1 MRSHSVRPRLPIPV
15 ETVGPEGAKPT
26 LLVLTST
33 YPRWSGDPEPG
44 FVHELAR
51 RLTDRFQVI
60 VLGPHAPGAK
70 THERLDGVEVIRY
83 RYAPQRL
90 ETLVNDGGIVTNL
103 RLARW
108 KLLLVPGFVLAQAW
122 RAWRLIRTRNIDV
135 IHAHWLLPQG
145 LIAALLQALPGRQV
159 PFVVT
164 SHGADLFAL
173 KGRMLEWLKRLVI
186 GRSCAVTVVSEA
198 MRQRVREIAPNAI
211 RVRVQPM
218 GVDLQYRFVPD
229 PATVRARDEL
239 LFVGR
244 LVEKKGLRH
253 LLDAMPA
260 VVARRPGTR
269 LRIAGFGPEEVAL
282 RHQAERLALAG
293 HVEFLGAVPQAELPA
308 LYRRA
313 AVFVAPF
320 VEAGSGDQEGL
331 GLVLV
336 EAAGCGCP
344 VLAGDVPAVRD
355 VLGDAS
361 SGMVDPRQSA
371 QLADAIVDLLAYPQR
386 AHAQADVLRENLT
399 SRFDW
404 QNVANGYAEI
414 LATCPTSPGADD
426 HSATGQ
432 GEAPGDG

>member
-1 MRSHSVRPRLPIPV
+1 MARPAQGTAA
-15 ETVGPEGAKPT
+15 EKPT

-33 YPRWSGDPEPG
+33 YPRWAGDPEPG

-51 RLTDRFQVI
+51 RLTDRFRVI

-70 THERLDGVEVIRY
+70 THEVLDGVEVIRY

-122 RAWRLIRTRNIDV
+122 RAWRLVRTRNIDV
-135 IHAHWLLPQG
+135 LHAHWLLPQG
-145 LIAALLQALPGRQV
+145 LIAALLQGLPGRKV

-173 KGRMLEWLKRLVI
+173 KGRMLQWLKRLVI
-186 GRSCAVTVVSEA
+186 RRSCAVTVVSEA
-198 MRQRVREIAPNAI
+198 MRQRVREIAPDAA

-218 GVDLQYRFVPD
+218 GVDLRHRFVPD

-260 VVARRPGTR
+260 VIARRPGTR
-269 LRIAGFGPEEVAL
+269 LRIAGFGPEEAAL
-282 RHQAERLALAG
+282 RHQVERLELAG
-293 HVEFLGAVPQAELPA
+293 NVELLGAVPQAELPA

-313 AVFVAPF
+313 TVFVAPF
-320 VEAGSGDQEGL
+320 VQAGSGDQEGL

-361 SGMVDPRQSA
+361 SLAVDPRQ
-371 QLADAIVDLLAYPQR
+371 QTKLADAIVDLLAHPQR
-386 AHAQADVLRENLT
+386 AYAQVEALRANLIG
-399 SRFDW
+399 RFDW
-404 QNVANGYAEI
+404 HNVADGYAEV
-414 LATCPTSPGADD
+414 LAAGRCMSR
-426 HSATGQ
+426 
-432 GEAPGDG
+432 

>member
-1 MRSHSVRPRLPIPV
+1 MTSEVVKSRLP
-15 ETVGPEGAKPT
+15 A
-26 LLVLTST
+26 LLVLAST
-33 YPRWSGDPEPG
+33 YPRWAGDHEPG

-51 RLTDRFQVI
+51 RLTDRFRVI

-70 THERLDGVEVIRY
+70 AREVLDGVEVIRY
-83 RYAPQRL
+83 RYAPERL

-103 RLARW
+103 RRSKW

-198 MRQRVREIAPNAI
+198 MQQPVREIAPDAI

-269 LRIAGFGPEEVAL
+269 LRIAGFGPEEAAL
-282 RHQAERLALAG
+282 RKQVEALGLAE

-361 SGMVDPRQSA
+361 SGMVDPRQPA
-371 QLADAIVDLLAYPQR
+371 RLADAIVDLLAYPQR
-386 AHAQADVLRENLT
+386 AHAQATALRESLIG
-399 SRFDW
+399 RFDW
-404 QNVANGYAEI
+404 QNVANGYADV
-414 LATCPTSPGADD
+414 LAACSASREADD
-426 HSATGQ
+426 DAARGIRKRLR
-432 GEAPGDG
+432 